1 MAETNG
7 TSALQSAEQLSPD
20 LTADYLEHHALM
32 PLRREEG
39 KLLTATWAEVLD
51 ERALDDLR
59 LIAGVPITLVKLPEA
74 DVRAAIRRTYS
85 SDAMTA
91 EGVIAG
97 LGDDVRAVSE
107 TDSALDDLVSL
118 ANEAPV
124 VKIVNLLLLE
134 ALDTRAS
141 DVHLESYQN
150 GLRVRYRVDGV
161 LQDAIAPPPR
171 LAAAVVSRLKIMA
184 ELDIAERRVP
194 QDGRIRLRMHDRQV
208 DVRVSTLPTL
218 HGESVVLRLLDKESG
233 RIDLEAL
240 GMGPDTLARF
250 DKVIAKPHGI
260 VLSTGPTGSGKT
272 TTLYAA
278 VDRIR
283 TGREKILT
291 VEDPVEYELP
301 GVPQVPVNEKV
312 GLTFANALR
321 ALLRQD
327 PDVMLVGEIRDQE
340 TADIA
345 THAALTGHL
354 VLSTLHTNDAATAL
368 TRLVDLGIEPY
379 LVASTVEAVL
389 AQRLVR
395 RICESCRRPVEL
407 TAEQRAALGDAASEL
422 GEVWEGEGC
431 EQCRGTGYSGRTGIY
446 ELLVMEPEIREAV
459 LGDTTISAGRLQV
472 LAREAG
478 MKLLREDGLRVVAEG
493 LTTVEEV
500 LRVASA

>member
-389 AQRLVR
+389 AQRPVR